1 MGIQPTSFSDPCS
14 PGPFPMRL
22 LPILAVLLG
31 LGCASQAQVPATG
44 GAAERRATLL
54 FTGDLWGQLEPC
66 GCSADMRGGVDRMAS
81 YVREIRAAGPT
92 LLVDAGDAL
101 HDTLEAPP
109 EMKAQ
114 ADRRAAAMVRS
125 LVSMGIDAKASFER
139 DGGEAFPPEVVLA
152 GPSLKEVGGVRVGLA
167 PFDAL
172 PTEAGAAEADA
183 AALRARVLAARKL
196 GADVV
201 VALVH
206 GTRDRVIAL
215 ASDSGA
221 DLVVGSHIRDLAEGE
236 KARAALGKIP
246 VFFTQARG
254 QSLLRIDLVLRGDGP
269 LHVVEGEQERDA
281 EIESIGER
289 IRSYEQRL
297 SHLASDAEK
306 APFRRKVEELQA
318 RRRTL
323 AEGVA
328 PTPATGSY
336 LAHRFVPVTQDRPSD
351 GDVKGIL
358 TTYDREVAAANLAF
372 AKAQN
377 KVCEQ
382 APAGEAG
389 YVGGAAC
396 ASCHQA
402 AHDFWKQTR
411 HAKAYATL
419 EDANKQYDL
428 ACVSCHVTG
437 WEKPGGAC
445 RVDEVDTRKDV
456 TCESCHGPGSLH
468 VANPVAAK
476 LERKA
481 PEATCRGCH
490 TTDHSTGFDYS
501 AYISRILGPGHGAPV
516 AAGADHQ

>member
-1 MGIQPTSFSDPCS
+1 
-14 PGPFPMRL
+14 MRL
-22 LPILAVLLG
+22 LPVLAVLLG

-81 YVREIRAAGPT
+81 YVRETRAAGPT

-101 HDTLEAPP
+101 HDSLDAPP

-139 DGGEAFPPEVVLA
+139 DGGEAFPKGVVLG

-167 PFDAL
+167 TFDAL
-172 PTEAGAAEADA
+172 PAEADA
-183 AALRARVLAARKL
+183 AALRDKVLAVRKL
-196 GADVV
+196 GAEVV
-201 VALVH
+201 VAVVH
-206 GTRDRVIAL
+206 GARDRVIAL
-215 ASDSGA
+215 AQDSGA

-236 KARAALGKIP
+236 KARASLGKIP

-254 QSLLRIDLVLRGDGP
+254 QSLLRIDLVLRDGGP
-269 LHVVEGEQERDA
+269 LQVAQGEQERDA

-297 SHLASDAEK
+297 SHLAGDAEK

-318 RRRTL
+318 RRRTV
-323 AEGVA
+323 AEGAA
-328 PTPATGSY
+328 PAPATGSY
-336 LAHRFVPVTQDRPSD
+336 LAHRFVPITQDRPSD
-351 GDVKGIL
+351 EDVKDIL
-358 TTYDREVAAANLAF
+358 AAYDREVAAANLAF

-389 YVGGAAC
+389 YVGGATC

-419 EDANKQYDL
+419 EKANKQYDL

-468 VANPVAAK
+468 VANPAAAK

-490 TTDHSTGFDYS
+490 TADHSTGFDYS
-501 AYISRILGPGHGAPV
+501 AYLSRILGPGHGAPV
-516 AAGADHQ
+516 AAGADRQ